1 MKPLLIATLMLASE
15 LAANPSD
22 DIMESLKLNSSRTET
37 VKNFPEGFDKLLTAR
52 GTPLIYTKENSE
64 NFEYIGMPVGGIA
77 AGQLYLGGDGKL
89 WFWDIFNLNYKMGQ
103 LKGEE
108 AYEFPYVRS
117 KPNDKG
123 ARMVEHGFQVRT
135 TSKGETVTKILD
147 RDGIEDIEF
156 LGQYPIGEIR
166 YRDSDLPV
174 EVDLEAYSPFV
185 PLDLD
190 QSMLPATI
198 LNFKIRNTSEKI
210 AEVELSGWLE
220 NAVLTESRKQTKVP
234 LKGRLINRIE
244 NLDNGATQLVSSA
257 EFEKEETQGSNR
269 SDILFEDFENGYA
282 DWSRTGRAFGQDGYP
297 YYSKWDTII
306 RHLGGERLAD
316 SRRFDGEGPDL
327 SKGEPTGSIRSKPFT
342 IERSYLTAK
351 MGGHNDPEKT
361 GLRVLIDGVTV
372 ASTGG
377 SSSSSLKTSWLDLR
391 AYHGKEAQIEI
402 YDTQSKGWHSFI
414 SVDDI
419 TFTDTP
425 EDPSQLRDFGSMA
438 LTLLGDNSE
447 GSAKSS
453 PKEAGLLAQN
463 QSEASTPIAPEAS
476 LIGSLS
482 SKIELKPGQEQ
493 EITFI
498 LSWHFPTTAV
508 LDIAGQKRHYA
519 EQYEDASDVA
529 QYVVNNYKDLSN
541 KTHLWRDTWY
551 DSTLPYWFLDR
562 TFLNTSI
569 LASSTSHLLEDR
581 HFYGFE
587 GGYQGEGTCTH
598 VWGYVQAMGR
608 LFPELE
614 KNLREKTDLL
624 PVSEGGALQE
634 DGSIRF
640 RWFLQDLAVDG
651 QSNII
656 LRTYLA
662 HQMSKDATF
671 LRANYEGLKQAMQ
684 GLTNRNDSDHDGILT
699 GGQHNTL
706 DAHWYGKVTWLSLNY
721 GAALRAMAE
730 MADEMGDREY
740 ASFCRETADKGQ
752 TYIENDLFNGEY
764 FFHEADPNHPNSPG
778 VYTGN
783 EYSQLLG
790 QSWAYQVGM
799 GDILDPQK
807 TTTAL
812 DSLWKYNF
820 TTDVGPFREV
830 HKGGRWYAMPG
841 EGGLIA
847 CTWPYGGSEVLK
859 NGNERFAAY
868 NNESQNGYEY
878 ALSSL
883 MMWHGMPHRSLAHI
897 WYMHN
902 SRYHGSKR
910 NPWSEVEWGIHYSRS
925 MASYGHFIGV
935 SGFEYHGPKGY
946 IAFSPKITPSDF
958 KAPFVTAEAW
968 GSFEQ
973 KSTKSKQTEKL
984 TIVHGFLS
992 IQSLAFDVSN
1002 SWNVKSAKV
1011 VLGGKRLNSSFTQE
1025 GDRVSIKL
1033 DEELTLSAGESLQ
1046 VILK

>member
-1 MKPLLIATLMLASE
+1 MKPLLIATLMLTSE
-15 LAANPSD
+15 LAATPTD
-22 DIMESLKLNSSRTET
+22 DIMESLELDSSRTET
-37 VKNFPEGFDKLLTAR
+37 VKDFPEGFDQMLTER
-52 GTPLIYTKENSE
+52 GTPLVYTKENSE
-64 NFEYIGMPVGGIA
+64 NFEYIGMPIGGIA

-108 AYEFPYVRS
+108 AYEFPYIRS

-135 TSKGETVTKILD
+135 TSQGETVTKVLD

-156 LGQYPIGEIR
+156 LGQYPIGEVR
-166 YRDSDLPV
+166 YRDPELPV

-198 LNFKIRNTSEKI
+198 LNFKIRNTSKKTTT
-210 AEVELSGWLE
+210 VELSGWLE
-220 NAVLTESRKQTKVP
+220 NAVLTESRKRTKST
-234 LKGRLINRIE
+234 LQGSLINRIE
-244 NLDNGATQLVSSA
+244 KLDKGHKRLVSTATLDNN
-257 EFEKEETQGSNR
+257 EPSNSQR
-269 SDILFEDFENGYA
+269 PDILFEDFENGYQN
-282 DWSRTGRAFGQDGYP
+282 WTRSGNAFGHDGAP
-297 YYSKWDTII
+297 YYNYYDSDI
-306 RHLGGERLAD
+306 RHLGGKRLAD
-316 SRRFDGEGPDL
+316 SRRTDEEGPEFGP
-327 SKGEPTGSIRSKPFT
+327 SAATGTLRSSSFT
-342 IERSYLTAK
+342 IKRSYLRANT
-351 MGGHNDPEKT
+351 GGDPNTEKT
-361 GLRVLIDGVTV
+361 GMRVLIDGKIVD
-372 ASTGG
+372 ATGG
-377 SSSSSLKTSWLDLR
+377 SSTSSLKPHWIDLR
-391 AYHGKEAQIEI
+391 AHQGKEGYIEI
-402 YDTQSKGWHSFI
+402 YDTVTKKWGSYI

-419 TFTDTP
+419 IFTDHG
-425 EDPSQLRDFGSMA
+425 EDLTRVGDFGSMA
-438 LTLLGDNSE
+438 LTLMDKDAR
-447 GSAKSS
+447 GSACSS
-453 PKEAGLLAQN
+453 APDEDPMSRP
-463 QSEASTPIAPEAS
+463 QSSASIPLSPDAS
-476 LIGSLS
+476 LLGSLAS
-482 SKIELKPGQEQ
+482 ATTLKPGQQKEF
-493 EITFI
+493 TFV
-498 LSWHFPTTAV
+498 LTWHFPLTPV

-519 EQYEDASDVA
+519 ERFKDASDVS
-529 QYVVNNYKDLSN
+529 QYVVHNYKDLSR
-541 KTHLWRDTWY
+541 KTRLWRDTWY

-569 LASSTSHLLEDR
+569 LASSTSHLLEGR
-581 HFYGFE
+581 QFYGFE

-608 LFPELE
+608 LFPALE
-614 KNLREKTDLL
+614 KNLREKTELL
-624 PVSEGGALQE
+624 PTSQGGGLE
-634 DGSIRF
+634 VGGGVKY
-640 RWFLQDLAVDG
+640 RWFKHGMAVDG
-651 QSNII
+651 QAGII
-656 LRTYLA
+656 FRSYLA
-662 HQMSKDATF
+662 HQMSKDDSF
-671 LRANYEGLKQAMQ
+671 LRANYDGLKKAMQ
-684 GLTNRNDSDHDGILT
+684 GLTQINDSDHDGILT
-699 GGQHNTL
+699 GPQHNTL
-706 DAHWYGKVTWLSLNY
+706 DARWYGKVTWLSLYY

-740 ASFCRETADKGQ
+740 ASFCRDTANKGQ

-799 GDILDPQK
+799 GGILDPQK

-820 TTDVGPFREV
+820 TTDVGPFREI

-902 SRYHGSKR
+902 NRYHGAKR

-925 MASYGHFIGV
+925 MASYGHFVGV

-946 IAFSPKITPSDF
+946 IAFSPKITPSNF

-973 KSTKSKQTEKL
+973 KSTKAKQSEQL
-984 TIVHGFLS
+984 TIVHGSLS

-1002 SWNVKSAKV
+1002 SRNVKSVKV
-1011 VLGGKRLNSSFTQE
+1011 VLDGKRINASFTQE

-1046 VILK
+1046 VTLK